1 MGIQKLNRI
10 KKTLVI
16 LLAVCFLMSVTAASV
31 SATQAEYDQG
41 YKDGY
46 SAGYKDGFEQCKKDQ
61 PATPSHDLKYKKLTQ
76 SDYDD
81 GYSAGYDAGFQ
92 KGYNACGP
100 NPVAD
105 FSASPTSGKAP
116 LKVKFT
122 DQSTENPVKWQW
134 DFGDG
139 KTSIDQ
145 NPTHTYVSDGTYTVK
160 LTVKNKTGSDS
171 VTHYDYIKVKP

>member
-1 MGIQKLNRI
+1 MKSTI
-10 KKTLVI
+10 KRTIGI
-16 LLAVCFLMSVTAASV
+16 LLAFCFVLSITAAVV
-31 SATQAEYDQG
+31 SADQAQYDQG
-41 YKDGY
+41 YTDGLK
-46 SAGYKDGFEQCKKDQ
+46 AGYKDGFEQCKKDQ
-61 PATPSHDLKYKKLTQ
+61 PATPSHNQFKTLTT

-81 GYSAGYDAGFQ
+81 GYSTRYDIAFK
-92 KGYNACGP
+92 KGYNACGS

-105 FSASPTSGKAP
+105 FSASPTSGTAP
-116 LKVKFT
+116 LKVRFT
-122 DQSTENPVKWQW
+122 DQSTENPVTWQW

-160 LTVKNKTGSDS
+160 LTVKNKTGSDT

>member
-1 MGIQKLNRI
+1 MKSKIKRTIGILM
-10 KKTLVI
+10 
-16 LLAVCFLMSVTAASV
+16 AFCFVLSITAASV

-46 SAGYKDGFEQCKKDQ
+46 SAGYKEGFEQCKKDQ
-61 PATPSHDLKYKKLTQ
+61 PATPSHNVYHKLTT
-76 SDYDD
+76 SDYDE
-81 GYSAGYDAGFQ
+81 GYSAGYNTGFQ
-92 KGYNACGP
+92 NGYNACGP

-122 DQSTENPVKWQW
+122 DQSTENPVKWNW

-139 KTSIDQ
+139 QTSIDQ
-145 NPTHTYVSDGTYTVK
+145 NPTHTYVSAGTYTVK
-160 LTVKNKTGSDS
+160 LTVKNKTGSDT